1 MSARPATG
9 CVIGWCVIVT
19 VILGCNGAT
28 GFELD
33 DAISILKLG
42 REIVKEIMF
51 TWNALAPDKTSELD
65 GVELPLLRGKER
77 KVIERIGEVTRQLD
91 RLRLEQQAMTA
102 SMINSLMRDLPQ
114 LMRLEYRL
122 EKLAD
127 YMSQIDIADL
137 QLKRYIKG
145 GYDNATEQGK
155 WRLEQHTLENF
166 ATWVVS
172 HHPSSIRGLMDRIHY
187 LFVPQKFRQAE
198 ERSPLL
204 GSGLFAHILD
214 IMQESRANMCNLQQS
229 PQQLLYNLYNTV
241 AITELKGYA
250 MMQFSWMLLRLYNKG
265 NFTVESE
272 LMRERYQERT
282 IQKVAAL
289 KEAMKTAESDMW
301 RCDPR
306 QHSKGET
313 YVDLTQL
320 LQGHIQNEVDMN
332 SESTCRENC
341 GYYSYTKSYGCYQN
355 QYCAKQ
361 QRCNGKLI
369 DCRYID
375 SDMWVCQAD
384 SQSDRRY
391 NWIEYE
397 NGRILGKKSS
407 CNRGTTK
414 VDSWWRWLF
423 WHCSYCFCLC
433 DEQGPKSD
441 RYFNLREVKADVA
454 NNKVVT
460 GLRFVKKN
468 RVIHLQI
475 QEAGLLPRGGINMT
489 SVQWRPVDD
498 YRISDSDVYNGK
510 DYHTLS
516 WEQRAIDLD
525 DLVAPEGSV
534 LTGVRFRR
542 VGTHLNL
549 EIMVTPLNFTAGTL
563 DKPHQKSIWH
573 GNDNTDA
580 SLVEP
585 RKRLYI
591 SHPDVPTLTNEGSV
605 VDSRSD
611 QFLLFTHSD
620 IDADAA
626 QTTVP
631 FLDAQPVAPEPP
643 TLLAGAGIYHKG
655 RPGYG
660 GFIGPKVVTYDF
672 TSHLNAV
679 FPVTEDYVN

>member
-1 MSARPATG
+1 M
-9 CVIGWCVIVT
+9 
-19 VILGCNGAT
+19 
-28 GFELD
+28 
-33 DAISILKLG
+33 
-42 REIVKEIMF
+42 
-51 TWNALAPDKTSELD
+51 
-65 GVELPLLRGKER
+65 LLRGLTLFFV
-77 KVIERIGEVTRQLD
+77 VIHMVTNCDGLHRGKSQPQLCIVD
-91 RLRLEQQAMTA
+91 ELRLKLLDLVHDLWKDVTDRRWVALANDTLGGADVELLRAFQTLGDTLESKQPARIAVASADLASLWDWARAEAELKGIEALYASFARFQHQQTRGDKLPAPQRAWTDLAETILQDPTSSIPQALSRLNEIIENKKGGEGNLFQQA
-102 SMINSLMRDLPQ
+102 
-114 LMRLEYRL
+114 
-122 EKLAD
+122 
-127 YMSQIDIADL
+127 
-137 QLKRYIKG
+137 LK
-145 GYDNATEQGK
+145 
-155 WRLEQHTLENF
+155 
-166 ATWVVS
+166 
-172 HHPSSIRGLMDRIHY
+172 
-187 LFVPQKFRQAE
+187 
-198 ERSPLL
+198 
-204 GSGLFAHILD
+204 
-214 IMQESRANMCNLQQS
+214 ESRANMCNLQQS